1 MNESS
6 VFYKFYPKDSDM
18 RKRFEQ
24 QLSFGQIP
32 IEETYINP
40 KRKYAL
46 DELLAALKSI
56 YCNPEYN
63 ERIFHTLEKHINA
76 GKKNTGRKGMDLWC
90 IFVLAQARL
99 CLNISYESLHDY
111 ANNHRTMRQL
121 MGVERKF
128 GFDPFEFEY
137 QNIYDNVSMLSD
149 ELVAEIN
156 KIILDFG
163 YGNVFKK
170 KGNTPL
176 RLKTDSFVVEANVHF
191 PTDYNLLWDC
201 ARKCL
206 SIVSKFTEKYEGIKG
221 WRKIGNWRREMK
233 GLMRELGKASS
244 SGGRNKEQKVKA
256 AAENYLQK
264 ARLLL
269 GKITREMPEFPIE
282 DERDLTLIIVMEKF
296 AELMEKHIDLVER
309 RILKGEQI
317 PHEEKLFSV
326 FETYTEWIKKGKMN
340 PNVELGKKLAIT
352 TDQDGLIV
360 DYQIMEGK
368 QDRDIVVELADRMLN
383 HYKITSWSFDKGFW
397 LKTNKELLEM
407 EIPQVIMPKL
417 GRRNKEEEALEHSPS
432 FKRLKNRH
440 SAIESNINELENRG
454 LDRCP
459 ERGYQHFKRYIGL
472 GVAAYNLKKIG
483 KYLLDGQREE
493 LKKAREKL
501 RLAA

>member
-1 MNESS
+1 
-6 VFYKFYPKDSDM
+6 M

-24 QLSFGQIP
+24 QLSLGQMP

-40 KRKYAL
+40 KKRYAL
-46 DELLAALKSI
+46 DQLLAALKAV
-56 YCNPEYN
+56 YCTPEYN
-63 ERIFHTLEKHINA
+63 EMIFKALEKYINA

-90 IFVLAQARL
+90 IFVLAQVRL
-99 CLNISYESLHDY
+99 CLNISYDALHDF

-128 GFDPFEFEY
+128 GYEIVEFEY

-149 ELVAEIN
+149 ELVAELN
-156 KIILDFG
+156 GIIVNFG
-163 YGNVFKK
+163 HGEVFKK
-170 KGNTPL
+170 KENTPS
-176 RLKTDSFVVEANVHF
+176 RLKTDSFVVESNVHF

-206 SIVSKFTEKYEGIKG
+206 STVLKFTEKYDDIKG
-221 WRKIGNWRREMK
+221 WRKIGNWRRDMK

-256 AAENYLQK
+256 AAEKYLEK
-264 ARLLL
+264 ARLFSR
-269 GKITREMPEFPIE
+269 KIKKEIPGFPVN
-282 DERDLTLIIVMEKF
+282 DEGDLALIIVLEHF
-296 AELMEKHIDLVER
+296 AALMEKHIDLVER

-326 FETYTEWIKKGKMN
+326 FETYTEWIKKGKMH
-340 PNVELGKKLAIT
+340 PSVELGKKLAIT
-352 TDQDGLIV
+352 TDQYGLIV
-360 DYQIMEGK
+360 DYQVMEGE
-368 QDRDIVVELADRMLN
+368 QDRDIVVRLADRLLSL
-383 HYKITSWSFDKGFW
+383 YKIDSWSFDKGFW
-397 LKTNKELLEM
+397 LKTNKELLEL
-407 EIPQVIMPKL
+407 EVPQVIMPKL
-417 GRRNKEEEALEHSPS
+417 GRRKKEEDTLEHSPC
-432 FKRLKNRH
+432 FKRLKNKH

-459 ERGYQHFKRYIGL
+459 ERGYHHFKRYIVL

-493 LKKAREKL
+493 LRKAREKL
-501 RLAA
+501 RQAA